1 MARSQLSLRQPRL
14 QVQRKR
20 PGFAMPAN
28 RLCSERS
35 PRRTSG
41 NFQKKS
47 RATRSTSFCPLQNR
61 HAVADSLD
69 LGRGSGRPHGGNGD
83 FAIRRTART
92 RFESRGEMGFRPR
105 FKRRCEMTEQ
115 NVQQSDATEGYRPL
129 LIGSPAP
136 QFVTRTTM
144 GNRSLDQYR
153 GRWLILFSH
162 PADFTPVCTSEFIS
176 FSKAYPKFQELGCD
190 LLALSIDSL
199 FSHLAWVRSIRE
211 RFGVMVLSR
220 SRKIRQW
227 R

>member
-1 MARSQLSLRQPRL
+1 
-14 QVQRKR
+14 
-20 PGFAMPAN
+20 
-28 RLCSERS
+28 
-35 PRRTSG
+35 
-41 NFQKKS
+41 
-47 RATRSTSFCPLQNR
+47 
-61 HAVADSLD
+61 
-69 LGRGSGRPHGGNGD
+69 
-83 FAIRRTART
+83 
-92 RFESRGEMGFRPR
+92 
-105 FKRRCEMTEQ
+105 MTEQ

-211 RFGVMVLSR
+211 RFGVMVPFPIAEDPSMAIAEAYGMIHGGAADSSTVRATFVIDPDGLIRALIWYPMSTGRRVDEIIRLVAALQVTDSDAVLTPEGWMPGEDVIDAAPLSIEESDATAGSGEIHDWYYR
-220 SRKIRQW
+220 VRKLRVDK
-227 R
+227 